1 MTQRYSILAVSA
13 ALTFLA
19 AIIVGRSAIKALG
32 FGLF

>member
-1 MTQRYSILAVSA
+1 MTQRLSVLAISA

-32 FGLF
+32 LGVF